1 MGVMAIVLMLG
12 ACAKQPGLP
21 PSTQYGSQTTSPETY
36 NYLIGPGDQ
45 LQIFV
50 WRNPEVSQT
59 VTVRPDGKISTPL
72 VEDLQASGK
81 TSAQLAKDLEKALET
96 YIRQPIVTVIV
107 VAGIG
112 PYSEQIRVIG
122 QVGGLRGGQTTIE
135 GGQPRI
141 VGSSRRA
148 SHCLSTKNDPTG
160 RDGDGRWFERIRRWQ
175 QNQVGSHGGWRAKE
189 YEVRLD
195 DLLNGDISAN
205 VDMLPGDI
213 PIVPESWFLGGAN
226 GFKDAPMNDII
237 ELVLGYLRGI
247 WRHRWYAMA
256 CAWLVCILAGLWSA
270 SHPIN
275 MKYQRGSS

>member
-1 MGVMAIVLMLG
+1 MRELGTFRAKACMGILAVVLVLG

-21 PSTQYGSQTTSPETY
+21 PSTRYGSQTTSPETY
-36 NYLIGPGDQ
+36 SYLIGPGDQ

-107 VAGIG
+107 AGGIG
-112 PYSEQIRVIG
+112 PYSEQVRVIG
-122 QVGGLRGGQTTIE
+122 QVAGSRGGQASSSQSGKANAQAIAYRRQMTLLDVMITV
-135 GGQPRI
+135 GGLNEFAA
-141 VGSSRRA
+141 GNK
-148 SHCLSTKNDPTG
+148 TKLV
-160 RDGDGRWFERIRRWQ
+160 RMEDGK
-175 QNQVGSHGGWRAKE
+175 QNE

-205 VDMLPGDI
+205 VDILPGDI
-213 PIVPESWFLGGAN
+213 LIIPESWF
-226 GFKDAPMNDII
+226 
-237 ELVLGYLRGI
+237 
-247 WRHRWYAMA
+247 
-256 CAWLVCILAGLWSA
+256 
-270 SHPIN
+270 
-275 MKYQRGSS
+275 